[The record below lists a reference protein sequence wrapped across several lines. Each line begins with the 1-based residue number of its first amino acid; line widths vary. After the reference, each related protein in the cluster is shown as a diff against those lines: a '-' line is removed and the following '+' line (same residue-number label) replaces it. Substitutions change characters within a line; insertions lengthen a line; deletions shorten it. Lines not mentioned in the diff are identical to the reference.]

1 MIICTQFNQIENENL
16 ASHTPMVIISPT
28 SCHCLFT
35 IVSREQMVNDDLH
48 DVFYLDSLPSS
59 HPVSTVI
66 DNPTYQDNFD
76 RISYGKGSMLI
87 RMMEDFLTSE
97 VFFNAL
103 NRYFKVQYS
112 VFQGKTLA
120 FKVKH
125 WHSRYNTGISRYN
138 TGISRYNTD
147 VSRYNTG
154 IF

>member
-1 MIICTQFNQIENENL
+1 
-16 ASHTPMVIISPT
+16 
-28 SCHCLFT
+28 
-35 IVSREQMVNDDLH
+35 MVNIDLH

-120 FKVKH
+120 FKVQH
-125 WHSRYNTGISRYN
+125 WYFKVQYWCFKVQHWYFLR
-138 TGISRYNTD
+138 
-147 VSRYNTG
+147 
-154 IF
+154 